1 MVGWFSCFIDFVG
14 DWFAGSG
21 VRTVLFGSSALLFA
35 PCSHLTRLCV
45 LYRCVRPSFRA
56 VFELR
61 HQNGDVEDPELFL
74 SSLSLA
80 SLILDAR

>member
-1 MVGWFSCFIDFVG
+1 MFGWFSCFIDFVG

-21 VRTVLFGSSALLFA
+21 VRNVLFGSSALLFA
-35 PCSHLTRLCV
+35 PFPSLSLLCD
-45 LYRCVRPSFRA
+45 LYRFFRPFFRA

-61 HQNGDVEDPELFL
+61 HQKGDVEDPELFL